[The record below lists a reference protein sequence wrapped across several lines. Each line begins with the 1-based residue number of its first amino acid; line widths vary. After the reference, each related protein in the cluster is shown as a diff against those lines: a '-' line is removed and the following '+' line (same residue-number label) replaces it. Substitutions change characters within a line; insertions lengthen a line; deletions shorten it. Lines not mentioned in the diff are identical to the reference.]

1 MDEWQK
7 GLAEGQLWIE
17 KEFIWGNLKRN
28 RINWVELG
36 TCRRKEEDW
45 EKETGLKEGP
55 QFGQKLTRGRASEGN
70 LNLGRNAVV

>member
-28 RINWVELG
+28 RINRVELG
-36 TCRRKEEDW
+36 TCRQEEVDW
-45 EKETGLKEGP
+45 KKETGLKEGP
-55 QFGQKLTRGRASEGN
+55 QNGQKSTRGRASEGD
-70 LNLGRNAVV
+70 LNLGRKAVV